1 MVLFEQVV
9 GLVFVEVQLEYV
21 LLGECTGH
29 NFLGKGAHIS
39 YSIMEL

>member
-1 MVLFEQVV
+1 LVLFEQVV
-9 GLVFVEVQLEYV
+9 GLVFVEVQLECV
-21 LLGECTGH
+21 LLGECTRH